1 MRSVAGL
8 LLAAKEPRA
17 MDPRCPQRV
26 ACDDVDLAGKRLLI
40 FVVAYNAE
48 ATIEK
53 VLTRI
58 PRSLHTHE
66 VEVLII
72 DDSSQDTTFAT
83 GLRYQQQNTNF
94 KLTVLRSPENQG
106 YGGNQKLGYRY
117 AIDNNFDF
125 VALIHGDGQYAPEK
139 LPQLLAPLV
148 RGQAD
153 AVLGSRMIDKWAA
166 LRGGMPLYKWIG
178 NQILTTVQNRMLRMN
193 LSEFHSGYR
202 LYSTKALA
210 QIPFEK
216 NTNDFHFDTE
226 IIIQF
231 LLKGLRMVELPIPTF
246 YGDEICHV
254 NGLKYAGNIFKTT
267 LRARLHQLGLFFDR
281 KFDVDPPEQTYDLK
295 LGYESSHEAAIAAAR
310 PGGHILDVGCGQ
322 GYVAAEMIKRGCRV
336 TGMDRYAP
344 DTAVCPEQLKFIR
357 WDLDHSEFPV
367 NVSQFDQIF
376 LLDIIEHLKAPE
388 EFMDELRYATG
399 CKRPEVVI
407 TTANIGFLATRLML
421 LCGEFNYGKRGVLD
435 ATHTRLFTFRS
446 LRELL
451 LQADYKIA
459 ETRGI
464 PAPFPKALG
473 VNWLSRFLLGLNAAL
488 IRINRGLFSYQIFI
502 RAQALPT
509 VNNLLGE
516 TIESSDRLRESM
528 QTGLVSAAKPSAAD
542 FRRGDGLHER
552 SLALRPL
559 SH

>member
-1 MRSVAGL
+1 
-8 LLAAKEPRA
+8 
-17 MDPRCPQRV
+17 MDLTCRQRV
-26 ACDDVDLAGKRLLI
+26 GCDDVDLAGKRLLI

-58 PRSLHTHE
+58 PRSLHTHD

-94 KLTVLRSPENQG
+94 KLTVLRNPDNQG

-153 AVLGSRMIDKWAA
+153 AVLGSRMIDKGAA

-178 NQILTTVQNRMLRMN
+178 NQILTTIQNRMLGMN

-231 LLKGLRMVELPIPTF
+231 ALKGLRIVESPIPTF

-254 NGLKYAGNIFKTT
+254 NGLRYAGNIFKTT
-267 LRARLHQLGLFFDR
+267 LRARLHQLDLFFDR
-281 KFDVDPPEQTYDLK
+281 KFDVDPPEETYDLK
-295 LGYESSHEAAIAAAR
+295 LGYESSHEAAIAAAHS
-310 PGGHILDVGCGQ
+310 GGHILDVGCGR

-357 WDLDHSEFPV
+357 WDLDRREFPV

-376 LLDIIEHLKAPE
+376 LLDIIEHLKAPG

-399 CKRPEVVI
+399 CKRPEIVI
-407 TTANIGFLATRLML
+407 STANIGFFATRLML
-421 LCGEFNYGKRGVLD
+421 LGGEFNYGKRGILD

-451 LQADYKIA
+451 LQAGYKIV

-473 VNWLSRFLLGLNAAL
+473 NNRLSRFLVRLNAAL
-488 IRINRGLFSYQIFI
+488 IRMNRGLFSYQIFI

-509 VNNLLGE
+509 VNNLLAE
-516 TIESSDRLRESM
+516 TIDTSDRLRESM
-528 QTGLVSAAKPSAAD
+528 QTIPVSVAKTSATD
-542 FRRGDGLHER
+542 FRSGNGPHER
-552 SLALRPL
+552 SPAVRPL